1 MLYFKNLMMALM
13 GRNPFPEELEQI
25 TEQYE
30 KTAEKVRELNDLYDK
45 SVESIERLTAQVGD
59 YETLVENLRQRI
71 DEKEDV
77 ITELSAE
84 KNRLVRKL
92 RDSIDEMISKNKE
105 LIEAHKKNNTLTEE
119 LITAKNERVAANKE
133 LIAANKELIAAYEEI
148 VNNRKKIKALEKTG
162 NSLPDLC
169 SAMDSGDEAKMK
181 IAVEYLGWNPYLA
194 RIAQRHL
201 EVLRS
206 ASWQG

>member
-13 GRNPFPEELEQI
+13 GRNPYPEELERI

-30 KTAEKVRELNDLYDK
+30 KTADKVRELNDLYDE
-45 SVESIERLTAQVGD
+45 SVESLERLTAQVGD
-59 YETLVENLRQRI
+59 YETLVENLRERI
-71 DEKEDV
+71 AEKEVV
-77 ITELSAE
+77 ITDLSAE
-84 KNRLVRKL
+84 KNGLVRKL
-92 RDSIDEMISKNKE
+92 RDFIDKMISKNKE
-105 LIEAHKKNNTLTEE
+105 LIEAHNMEKARIGE
-119 LITAKNERVAANKE
+119 LIETKKKLNIVTNALIEAKAR
-133 LIAANKELIAAYEEI
+133 
-148 VNNRKKIKALEKTG
+148 IKALERTG

-169 SAMDSGDEAKMK
+169 SAMDSGDEEKMK
-181 IAVEYLGWNPYLA
+181 MAVEYLGWNPYLA

>member
-13 GRNPFPEELEQI
+13 GRNPYPEELERI

-30 KTAEKVRELNDLYDK
+30 KTADKVRELNDLYDE
-45 SVESIERLTAQVGD
+45 SVESLERLTAQVGD
-59 YETLVENLRQRI
+59 YETLVENLRERI
-71 DEKEDV
+71 AEKEGV
-77 ITELSAE
+77 ITDLSAE
-84 KNRLVRKL
+84 KNGLVRKL
-92 RDSIDEMISKNKE
+92 RDFIDKMISKNKE
-105 LIEAHKKNNTLTEE
+105 LIEAHNMEKARIGE
-119 LITAKNERVAANKE
+119 LIETKKKLNIVTNALIEAKAR
-133 LIAANKELIAAYEEI
+133 
-148 VNNRKKIKALEKTG
+148 IKALERTG

-169 SAMDSGDEAKMK
+169 SAMDSGDEEKMK
-181 IAVEYLGWNPYLA
+181 MAVEYLGWNPYLA